1 LNNFVNDESVKWIG
15 VIGSVAS
22 LIGLPVA
29 IWQIYKTRRAAE
41 AATNA
46 ALQTQR
52 TISRNLLLSDVS
64 TCTRNLEE
72 IKSFVRDEKYESALI
87 RATDLTSQLIQ
98 IQEVLKSSNQAYQIE
113 FEETLSQLSIIRES
127 FEKKLAKSS
136 AKIDGVQI
144 NSKLAKVSDDLNKLI
159 GETKIAVK
167 KGE

>member
-1 LNNFVNDESVKWIG
+1 MNDESVKWIG